1 MWISRCD
8 VGDIGHKNKKDIL
21 TSQDLSHAAICS
33 CRKTSHISFAELF
46 GHVCLPC
53 EDKSAKLLEEE
64 LSQRTN
70 RWDHQCQ
77 VCDKAM
83 TRGAEDHFKSKGH
96 WSLGSVCM
104 DLASPKCQLKI
115 L

>member
-1 MWISRCD
+1 MQRYAAAERLLIVHSEFHAISKWVVCH
-8 VGDIGHKNKKDIL
+8 VGGY
-21 TSQDLSHAAICS
+21 TCA
-33 CRKTSHISFAELF
+33 SFAELF
-46 GHVCLPC
+46 GHVCVPC

>member
-1 MWISRCD
+1 MGFCH
-8 VGDIGHKNKKDIL
+8 VGGDTCVSL
-21 TSQDLSHAAICS
+21 
-33 CRKTSHISFAELF
+33 AELF
-46 GHVCLPC
+46 GHPCVPC

-70 RWDHQCQ
+70 RWDHPCQ

-96 WSLGSVCM
+96 WSLGSVLHGSSQVKTATKVSTENPM
-104 DLASPKCQLKI
+104 AGGLVAEFSSQ
-115 L
+115 